1 MIKWR
6 FPSNDY
12 GENKGIND
20 SGVAMFRGTPLKSLA
35 REICQNSLD
44 ASTGDKTIV
53 EFSLFSIPSS
63 DIPGRDELI
72 DAFNR
77 CIDFWKN
84 QKAQATKDFFNEA
97 IKSISGE
104 NSWILRV
111 SDFNTSGL
119 TGSREPINT
128 DWTNLTKSSGASDKK
143 STAGGSFGIGKYA
156 PFACSCYS
164 TVFYSTYDINEE
176 RASQGVSRIVTFTR
190 EDGQNTQ
197 GTGYFG
203 NEKNMPIFEELKLDP
218 NFSRGEG
225 DYGTDIF
232 IAGYKYS
239 SEDWQ
244 KELIISVLDGFLGAI
259 WNEKLELLIGDQLI
273 SKKNLKDII
282 DLYKEDLTGY
292 TDKYYNVLTSDKT
305 NWFEED
311 FFGLGDVKLGI
322 LLENQD
328 SPNRISMTR
337 QTGMK
342 IMDKDRLP
350 GHVPFMGMM
359 FINGKALNEQLR
371 AMENPEHTKW
381 EPERAAYPLKAKQLV
396 KAPNDYIRK
405 KIEDLINSAGNES
418 IDAIGVGNY
427 IPDSDDI
434 SNNEETKN
442 ETVSDKVVEIEVKEV
457 PKRSISGKEF
467 DNDNIKQAKE
477 EMVEPVPG
485 GSETEWFHPGGKTE
499 TPGEKP
505 GQDAHYENGDVKPAH
520 RTVSIRADKVVCI
533 CIDKKE
539 GKYMLRLLPDKN
551 GKDGEIEVYLSA
563 ETQRY
568 EAPIK
573 SVTLIGDKDSIGFEG
588 HRIKGVTFEKNKE
601 LRFSLELDYY
611 DYCSMEVKMYAT
623 EE

>member
-44 ASTGDKTIV
+44 AATGDKTIV

-72 DAFNR
+72 DAFER
-77 CIDFWKN
+77 CIGFWKD
-84 QKAQATKDFFNEA
+84 QKAQATKDFFTEA
-97 IKSISGE
+97 INSISNE
-104 NSWILRV
+104 KSWILRV
-111 SDFNTSGL
+111 SDFNTTGL

-156 PFACSCYS
+156 PFACSSYS

-176 RASQGVSRIVTFTR
+176 KASQGVSRIVTFTR

-203 NEKNMPIFEELKLDP
+203 NEKNTPVYEELNLDP
-218 NFSRGEG
+218 GFARRAGE
-225 DYGTDIF
+225 YGTDIY
-232 IAGYKYS
+232 IVGYKYS
-239 SEDWQ
+239 SSEWQ

-259 WNEKLELLIGDQLI
+259 WNEKLELIIGDKTI
-273 SKKNLKDII
+273 SKSNLQEVI
-282 DLYKEDLTGY
+282 DLYKDDLTGY
-292 TDKYYNVLTSDKT
+292 TDKYYNVLTSEKT
-305 NWFEED
+305 NWFDED
-311 FFGLGDVKLGI
+311 LFGLGNIKLGI
-322 LLENQD
+322 LMDNQD

-337 QTGMK
+337 RTGMK

-359 FINGKALNEQLR
+359 FINGISLNEQLR

-381 EPERAAYPLKAKQLV
+381 EPERAAYPLKAKQLL
-396 KAPNDYIRK
+396 KAINDYIRK
-405 KIEDLINSAGNES
+405 KIEDLINSGDEES
-418 IDAIGVGNY
+418 LDAVGVGNY
-427 IPDSDDI
+427 IPDSDDNT
-434 SNNEETKN
+434 NNDKAEEETVN
-442 ETVSDKVVEIEVKEV
+442 DKVVEVEVKEV
-457 PKRSISGKEF
+457 PKRSISGIRIEK
-467 DNDNIKQAKE
+467 NDIERVKE
-477 EMVEPVPG
+477 EKVDPLPG
-485 GSETEWFHPGGKTE
+485 GDETEWFHSNGKTDV
-499 TPGEKP
+499 PGKKP
-505 GQDAHYENGDVKPAH
+505 GQEAHYEKGNTKPAH
-520 RTVSIRADKVVCI
+520 RKVGIKADKTVCI
-533 CIDKKE
+533 CINKSA
-539 GKYMLRLLPDKN
+539 GKYLLRLLPDVS
-551 GKDGEIEVYLSA
+551 GKDGMIEVYLSA

-573 SVTLIGDKDSIGFEG
+573 NVSLIGGEDEIKFEG
-588 HRIKGVTFEKNKE
+588 HIIKGLNFEKGKE
-601 LRFSLELDYY
+601 LRFSLDIDYY
-611 DYCSMEVKMYAT
+611 DYCSMEVKMHAT

>member
-1 MIKWR
+1 
-6 FPSNDY
+6 
-12 GENKGIND
+12 
-20 SGVAMFRGTPLKSLA
+20 
-35 REICQNSLD
+35 
-44 ASTGDKTIV
+44 
-53 EFSLFSIPSS
+53 
-63 DIPGRDELI
+63 
-72 DAFNR
+72 
-77 CIDFWKN
+77 
-84 QKAQATKDFFNEA
+84 
-97 IKSISGE
+97 
-104 NSWILRV
+104 
-111 SDFNTSGL
+111 
-119 TGSREPINT
+119 
-128 DWTNLTKSSGASDKK
+128 
-143 STAGGSFGIGKYA
+143 
-156 PFACSCYS
+156 
-164 TVFYSTYDINEE
+164 
-176 RASQGVSRIVTFTR
+176 
-190 EDGQNTQ
+190 
-197 GTGYFG
+197 
-203 NEKNMPIFEELKLDP
+203 
-218 NFSRGEG
+218 
-225 DYGTDIF
+225 
-232 IAGYKYS
+232 
-239 SEDWQ
+239 
-244 KELIISVLDGFLGAI
+244 
-259 WNEKLELLIGDQLI
+259 
-273 SKKNLKDII
+273 
-282 DLYKEDLTGY
+282 
-292 TDKYYNVLTSDKT
+292 
-305 NWFEED
+305 
-311 FFGLGDVKLGI
+311 
-322 LLENQD
+322 
-328 SPNRISMTR
+328 MTR

-396 KAPNDYIRK
+396 KALNDYIRK